1 MTNVL
6 EIVDL
11 MDACNLTGDQ
21 TMKDNAQA
29 LRDALIGLDADDLR
43 EDSRLRLSTKK
54 TIDAV
59 IASLPTLG
67 F

>member
-1 MTNVL
+1 VTNVL

-21 TMKDNAQA
+21 TMRENSQM
-29 LRDALIGLDADDLR
+29 LRDALNGLDAADLR
-43 EDSRLRLSTKK
+43 EDHRLRRATKK
-54 TIDAV
+54 AVDDV
-59 IASLPTLG
+59 IASLPSLG